1 MQIFETCKTEL
12 RNLVRNG
19 NDLLQ
24 EIGQF
29 PFAKAIKEAVKL
41 AERWENERDQQKF
54 FNLVVTEKEEGRRVM
69 DAQKDVRQFV
79 TDQIRKYVAIVKFV
93 NDNRENLSH
102 LTGDEELVRS
112 LKAIIEDES
121 PMSKMPTYNRLQKEA
136 QHKIDEIRRK
146 YLDKI
151 HKAYE
156 DVIKKLEEVAKE
168 NNVATSIV
176 PTLDRATAIYD
187 TAMSL
192 DRLSAGMN
200 VDAFYKDIVGRI
212 LEEVERMRRAAEQ
225 KSTEAGG
232 QAVPAGRSTRR
243 VTLRTS
249 SARII
254 KNANDV
260 EAYLDNLR
268 KQLMNE
274 LKDNDLMIL

>member
-1 MQIFETCKTEL
+1 
-12 RNLVRNG
+12 
-19 NDLLQ
+19 
-24 EIGQF
+24 
-29 PFAKAIKEAVKL
+29 
-41 AERWENERDQQKF
+41 
-54 FNLVVTEKEEGRRVM
+54 
-69 DAQKDVRQFV
+69 
-79 TDQIRKYVAIVKFV
+79 V

-268 KQLMNE
+268 KQLMDE

>member
-1 MQIFETCKTEL
+1 
-12 RNLVRNG
+12 
-19 NDLLQ
+19 
-24 EIGQF
+24 
-29 PFAKAIKEAVKL
+29 
-41 AERWENERDQQKF
+41 
-54 FNLVVTEKEEGRRVM
+54 
-69 DAQKDVRQFV
+69 
-79 TDQIRKYVAIVKFV
+79 
-93 NDNRENLSH
+93 
-102 LTGDEELVRS
+102 
-112 LKAIIEDES
+112 
-121 PMSKMPTYNRLQKEA
+121 MSKMPTYNRLQKEA

-254 KNANDV
+254 KNASDV

-268 KQLMNE
+268 KQLMDE